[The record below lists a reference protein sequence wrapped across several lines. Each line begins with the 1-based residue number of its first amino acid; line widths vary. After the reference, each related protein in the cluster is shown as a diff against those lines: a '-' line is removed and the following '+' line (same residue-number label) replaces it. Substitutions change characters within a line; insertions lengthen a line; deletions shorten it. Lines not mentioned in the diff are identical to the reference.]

1 MLNTR
6 HKENRLL
13 DVLPVESQYSRPAA
27 QSLCIAHVPGTR
39 VVGCT
44 VVALVAMVEA
54 VVACIV
60 VACIVEVAGLTTV
73 ITPAIPVCFSQ
84 K

>member
-1 MLNTR
+1 MLKTG

-13 DVLPVESQYSRPAA
+13 YILPVESQYSRPAA
-27 QSLCIAHVPGTR
+27 QSLWVAQVPGTR

-60 VACIVEVAGLTTV
+60 VTCIVEAAGLTTV